1 MTGVQTCALPIS
13 CRGYRPWRGWKD
25 PCACRETAPAEDR
38 EETAAKKGER
48 QRIFSSALYNAYSH
62 FGYRTATQAIYSTQ
76 ARHTC
81 AAQHVF
87 LCQSA
92 TTAGCEY
99 SARVKNLRGT
109 VMPRLRKV
117 AGMCSS
123 NIAEMRICG
132 YHAEEEILC
141 RSLFFYAYAVYHSHP
156 R

>member
-1 MTGVQTCALPIS
+1 MGELRRPAGGQKGRDTYGFPFSLNS
-13 CRGYRPWRGWKD
+13 CLSFEGTAVTVERRPLRNKGNGRGF
-25 PCACRETAPAEDR
+25 
-38 EETAAKKGER
+38 
-48 QRIFSSALYNAYSH
+48 FSSALYNTYSH
-62 FGYRTATQAIYSTQ
+62 FGYRTATQAICSTQ

-109 VMPRLRKV
+109 VMPRLRG
-117 AGMCSS
+117 ANRLCSS
-123 NIAEMRICG
+123 TVAEMRICG
-132 YHAEEEILC
+132 YHAVVKILC